1 MRYKPSFVLEGHF
14 LLLPYACFQCS
25 GWMRYKPS
33 FVLEGHLSGRRITTT
48 LCSTTSSLPE
58 ATGVKTTPTS
68 TSVWPCTGRGLPCYT
83 GHPMHGA
90 LLPHLFTLTLQ
101 ARRYIFCGTNPERHR
116 LQCRR
121 WTLSIVPVFWCS
133 DFPPHRRENPHC
145 RATFSASSRAHYT
158 RKLKKTTTSFF
169 SLRPKSKAHLFAKRR
184 V

>member
-1 MRYKPSFVLEGHF
+1 MKRGFN
-14 LLLPYACFQCS
+14 CS

-68 TSVWPCTGRGLPCYT
+68 TSVWPCTGRGLPCYI

-90 LLPHLFTLTLQ
+90 LLPHLFTLTPQ

-145 RATFSASSRAHYT
+145 RATFSASSRRSVY
-158 RKLKKTTTSFF
+158 
-169 SLRPKSKAHLFAKRR
+169 PKSAKNNYLILLSHNRPHR
-184 V
+184 GDPTTPLHPLGKSA